1 MKINLPVTDHERKV
15 VPGQELVTKTDLKGI
30 ITYANPA
37 FVKISGFTE
46 QELVGHNH
54 NVVRHPDMPPEAFA
68 DLWTTLKL
76 GRPWC
81 KMVKNRSKN
90 GDYYWVKANV
100 TPVYQNG
107 QIVEYMSVRTAPS
120 ELEIQAASTLY
131 KKLKNKEISLPDPKA
146 VQTELLNKKLY
157 NLAFISV
164 AMMVVIGGG
173 ALAAGHINYAAI
185 GPVLAFLLMLFG
197 SLSISRK
204 VIHEPLK
211 ETFSVFKQ
219 VSEGNYHA
227 EIAVDEEGEVGEIN
241 RAAKSLAIKL
251 GFEVNESQLLER
263 SSSRIKQALDSVSSN
278 VMMATPDGVIIY
290 MNEAIVNM
298 FTTAESDIRKDLPN
312 FSAEHLLGRNID
324 DFHKNPAHQQKLL
337 EAMKD
342 TFSSRIRIGGRT
354 FDLVAN
360 PVLNNSERLGT
371 VVEWK
376 DVTDQLK
383 AEDAIQKLIQDAS
396 NGQLNERLDDSVY
409 TGFMKTIAQGINT
422 MLDAVVEPMRESKRV
437 LTAMADGDLTQRMQG
452 SFAGEFA
459 ELDDALNSSLIKLQD
474 MVNEIRAAGAN
485 ITTGSSEIAHGNST
499 LSQRTESQAASLEE
513 TAASMEQMTST
524 VKQNA
529 ENAQEASRLA
539 EQAKVL
545 ADDGSAI
552 SAKVVRSMGDI
563 SHSSKKISEII
574 GVIDEIAFQT
584 NLLALNAAV
593 EAARAGEQGRGF
605 AVVAAEVRNL
615 AQRSASAA
623 KEIKELISDSTEK
636 VEEGSRYVDE
646 SGRALSEIMD
656 GVQKVSAI
664 IHEIATASKEQAS
677 GIEQVNIAVTAMDEG
692 TQQNA
697 ALVQQVAAA
706 SESMEEQAQQLQRL
720 VNVFKVNLTSQH
732 HQASSAP
739 KAQRSSFSASTPSR
753 QAAPAPVAAPKK
765 AAAPKKEAPVMKA
778 SSSDEEW
785 EEF

>member
-15 VPGQELVTKTDLKGI
+15 VPGQELVTKTDLKGT

-54 NVVRHPDMPPEAFA
+54 NVVRHPDMPQEAFA
-68 DLWTTLKL
+68 DLWATLKL

-100 TPVYQNG
+100 TPVYQDG

-131 KKLKNKEISLPDPKA
+131 KKLKNKEAVLPDPKSI
-146 VQTELLNKKLY
+146 QTQLLNKKLY
-157 NLAFISV
+157 NLAFIS
-164 AMMVVIGGG
+164 AMVMVVIAGG
-173 ALAAGHINYAAI
+173 AFAAGQASFAAI
-185 GPVLAFLLMLFG
+185 GPVVAFLMMLFG
-197 SLSISRK
+197 SLTVTQK

-227 EIAVDEEGEVGEIN
+227 EISVDDEGEVGEIN

-251 GFEVNESQLLER
+251 GFEVNESKLMAR
-263 SSSRIKQALDSVSSN
+263 RSSRIKQALDSVSSN

-290 MNEAIVNM
+290 MNEAILDM
-298 FTTAESDIRKDLPN
+298 FTNAENDIRKELPN
-312 FSAEHLLGRNID
+312 FEAAHLVGRNID

-342 TFSSRIRIGGRT
+342 SFSSRIRIGGRT

-360 PVLNNSERLGT
+360 PVVNDTERLGT

-396 NGQLNERLDDSVY
+396 NGQLSERLDETVY
-409 TGFMKTIAQGINT
+409 SGFMKTIAQGVNT

-459 ELDDALNSSLIKLQD
+459 ELDDALNSSLVKLQD
-474 MVNEIRAAGAN
+474 MVNEIRAAGAS
-485 ITTGSSEIAHGNST
+485 ITTGASEIAHGNAT

-545 ADDGSAI
+545 ADDGSSI

-563 SHSSKKISEII
+563 SQSSKKISEII

-646 SGRALSEIMD
+646 SGRALSEIMG

-720 VNVFKVNLTSQH
+720 VNVFKVNL
-732 HQASSAP
+732 SSAYQGESVA
-739 KAQRSSFSASTPSR
+739 KVQRSSFSSSTPSR
-753 QAAPAPVAAPKK
+753 APAAKPAVKK
-765 AAAPKKEAPVMKA
+765 DTPKKEAPIMKA